1 VLALALAAVLAC
13 LSVSAVGA
21 QAGELDVLSFSAP
34 GLEADQSPSITAGAR
49 PFELINSFAL
59 SERKAP
65 SGAAGPS
72 ENLKDLSF
80 DLPPGIVG
88 NAASVPT
95 CTHVQFELEANGSA
109 CPEGSQVGTATLKV
123 TFFKVGDTISVP
135 VYNLVPPPG
144 VPAQFGFVVVAS
156 YVHVNFHVRTG
167 SDYGVTATLHNVSNT
182 APLFQS
188 TVRIWGV
195 PGDPAHDEKRV
206 PCFYSGGSCPYPEP
220 EVEPFLSNPTSCAHR
235 PLLNTMEVTTWQLPN
250 ETTFAIPYEADPM
263 KSCGEL
269 DFAPT
274 IAAKPTTNLGDSP
287 TGLDIHLQI
296 PQNQDPAGRATAH
309 LQESKVVLPPS
320 LTVNPSSANGR
331 GACDL
336 SQIGYTGLASE
347 QQSLTYSL
355 RTTGSFLVSS
365 GGQTTAPIP
374 ARATRAQ
381 VMGAIETLAGLAGNV
396 SLEGSP
402 GAWNITF
409 IGALA
414 GSEVS
419 GLSGE
424 VAVNSIQSI
433 DLTGSGGGYFLNFEG
448 TNAGAGFEASFG
460 AGESRITVSSSSRP
474 LKVGDQIEGPG
485 IAPGTMITGFFLG
498 ISSLPELSN
507 PTTEAQTGVHLKT
520 ELLFNASAAEI
531 QTALA
536 EVPALGENNVFVTAT
551 GSSGDTRSFQVLFT
565 GDLAGTEP
573 ALLTQTNSLTGP
585 GAGVTITQDPPSTGP
600 LHVATTYEAGNPQFT
615 PDPAN
620 CPDASKLGTVE
631 IESPAVIDH
640 PLKGSVYLATPHQNP
655 FNSLLAIYI
664 TVDDPASG
672 VVVKLP
678 GLVEA
683 DPNTGQLTAT
693 VSEAPQLPFEDLTLE
708 FLKGALAP
716 LKTGIACGS
725 YDIATE
731 MVPWSSPEGATMHPG
746 DSFQITKGAGE
757 GPCVKDEASA
767 PNTPGFEAGTVNT
780 TAGAY
785 SPFVLKLT
793 RADGTQQLTG
803 IDTTLPKGLIAKL
816 AGVQSCS
823 EAALAAAAGHSGKA
837 EQANP
842 SCPEASKLGTVSVGA
857 GAGPKPFYASGT
869 AYLAGPY
876 KGAPLSLAVITP
888 AVAGPFDLGTVV
900 IRNALHIDPE
910 TAVVR
915 AVSDPF
921 PSILQGIPLD
931 LRSVVVSLD
940 RSRFIKNPTN
950 CSPFAITGAAT
961 ALSGQKA
968 PLDNRFQ
975 VGDCPKLRFAPKLKL
990 SLKGGT
996 RRSDHPA
1003 LKAVLSAKEGEAN
1016 IARTSVALPHSE
1028 FLAQNHIKTICTRV
1042 QFAADQCPK
1051 GSIYGHATATTPL
1064 LDQPLTGPV
1073 YLRSSNNPLPDLV
1086 AALKG
1091 PAERPVEVDLVG
1103 RIDSFKGGI
1112 RTTFAAVP
1120 DAPVSRFVLQMQ
1132 GGRKGLLEN
1141 SKNLCSSTN
1150 RATVQMDGQNGKTY
1164 DTRPVLANGCKQG
1177 KGKKRAKRHGR

>member
-1 VLALALAAVLAC
+1 MIPRGQFPKSNLRPASSVGEGNPVEANSERAREGRTWKFLRALVA
-13 LSVSAVGA
+13 VSACCGVVATAA
-21 QAGELDVLSFSAP
+21 QAGDLEVLDFSAP
-34 GLEADQSPSITAGAR
+34 GENSDSTPSTTAGAR
-49 PFELINSFAL
+49 PFELQNRFEL
-59 SERKAP
+59 NTEVDSEGRI
-65 SGAAGPS
+65 GPS
-72 ENLKDLSF
+72 ENLKDLTF

-88 NAASVPT
+88 NAAETPT
-95 CTHVQFELEANGSA
+95 CSQEIVAEDGLF
-109 CPEGSQVGTATLKV
+109 CPAASQVGVVRVRLLSL
-123 TFFKVGDTISVP
+123 FQSFEEPLP
-135 VYNLVPPPG
+135 VYNVGPPPG
-144 VPAQFGFVVVAS
+144 MAAQFAFRIAVSVARI
-156 YVHVNFHVRTG
+156 NFHVRTG
-167 SDYGVTATLHNVSNT
+167 ADYGVTATLHNLNAA
-182 APLFQS
+182 APVFAS
-188 TVRIWGV
+188 KVTIWGV
-195 PGDPAHDEKRV
+195 PADPSHDTMRWELGPTRPRGLNADGV
-206 PCFYSGGSCPYPEP
+206 TPLPYPGP
-220 EVEPFLSNPTSCAHR
+220 PKTLLSNPTSCGG
-235 PLLNTMEVTTWQLPN
+235 PLVNTMQAVTWQHPD
-250 ETTFAIPYEADPM
+250 ESVFASPYEAPAMNRCD
-263 KSCGEL
+263 EL
-269 DFAPT
+269 AFAPT
-274 IAAKPTTNLGDSP
+274 VVAMPTTSLADSP
-287 TGLDIHLQI
+287 SGLDFHLRV
-296 PQNQDPAGRATAH
+296 PQNQDPEGRAVAH
-309 LQESKVVLPPS
+309 LRDTTVALPRS
-320 LTVNPSSANGR
+320 LTVNPSSANGLE
-331 GACDL
+331 AC
-336 SQIGYTGLASE
+336 
-347 QQSLTYSL
+347 
-355 RTTGSFLVSS
+355 
-365 GGQTTAPIP
+365 
-374 ARATRAQ
+374 
-381 VMGAIETLAGLAGNV
+381 
-396 SLEGSP
+396 
-402 GAWNITF
+402 
-409 IGALA
+409 
-414 GSEVS
+414 
-419 GLSGE
+419 
-424 VAVNSIQSI
+424 
-433 DLTGSGGGYFLNFEG
+433 
-448 TNAGAGFEASFG
+448 
-460 AGESRITVSSSSRP
+460 
-474 LKVGDQIEGPG
+474 GPG
-485 IAPGTMITGFFLG
+485 EIGM
-498 ISSLPELSN
+498 
-507 PTTEAQTGVHLKT
+507 TTPV
-520 ELLFNASAAEI
+520 
-531 QTALA
+531 
-536 EVPALGENNVFVTAT
+536 GEFDA
-551 GSSGDTRSFQVLFT
+551 
-565 GDLAGTEP
+565 
-573 ALLTQTNSLTGP
+573 
-585 GAGVTITQDPPSTGP
+585 
-600 LHVATTYEAGNPQFT
+600 QFT

-640 PLKGSVYLATPHQNP
+640 PLKGAVYLATPHQNP

-664 TVDDPASG
+664 TVDDPESG

-725 YDIATE
+725 YDVDTE

-757 GPCVKDEASA
+757 GPCVKGEASA

-1132 GGRKGLLEN
+1132 GGKKGLLEN
-1141 SKNLCSSTN
+1141 SKNLCRSTN